1 MSFSFTGAAA
11 IYKREMM
18 RAFRTV
24 YQSILAPVLTT
35 SLYFIVFGGAIGS
48 RMPDIGGVDY
58 AAFII
63 PGLLMLTLL
72 GETTSNSS
80 FGIYM
85 PRFTGTIYELL
96 SAPIG
101 VAETLI
107 GFVGAAATKSLILA
121 AIILTTASFFV
132 EFEIK
137 YPLFA
142 LGYIVLVAAS
152 FSLFGFILGIW
163 ADSFEKLGIIPVL
176 ILTPLTFL
184 GGTFYSLDM
193 LPAPWNTIALLNPIA
208 FLVSGLRWTFYGT
221 SDVSIAVSLALTL
234 GFLAL
239 CTGVIAF
246 IFKTGW
252 RLREYGLRPNG
263 PSQKPCDRWHLSSA
277 MAALSDRSLARNPA
291 ILTRPS
297 PSQPPV
303 MEQKRTEKIHD
314 EIHNPHAACG
324 RRFGAPR
331 SGSGAVRN
339 QHRRGTVRWRFR
351 RLSRPWNRRRGR

>member
-1 MSFSFTGAAA
+1 MGFNFRGAWA
-11 IYKREMM
+11 IYERELM
-18 RAFRTV
+18 RAFRTAF
-24 YQSILAPVLTT
+24 QSILAPVLTT
-35 SLYFIVFGGAIGS
+35 SLYFIVFGSAIGG
-48 RMPDIGGVDY
+48 RMPAIDGVEY

-96 SAPIG
+96 SAPVG

-121 AIILTTASFFV
+121 AIILGTATLFV
-132 EFEIK
+132 DFQIK
-137 YPLFA
+137 YPLLA
-142 LGYIVLVAAS
+142 VGYIMLVAAS

-193 LPAPWNTIALLNPIA
+193 LPEPWGTIALANPIA

-221 SDVSIAVSLALTL
+221 ADVSIGVSLGLTL
-234 GFLAL
+234 GFLAI
-239 CTGVIAF
+239 CTAVIAY

-252 RLREYGLRPNG
+252 RLRE
-263 PSQKPCDRWHLSSA
+263 
-277 MAALSDRSLARNPA
+277 
-291 ILTRPS
+291 
-297 PSQPPV
+297 
-303 MEQKRTEKIHD
+303 
-314 EIHNPHAACG
+314 
-324 RRFGAPR
+324 
-331 SGSGAVRN
+331 
-339 QHRRGTVRWRFR
+339 
-351 RLSRPWNRRRGR
+351 

>member
-1 MSFSFTGAAA
+1 MGFNYVGAWA
-11 IYKREMM
+11 IYQRELM
-18 RAFRTV
+18 RAFRTAF
-24 YQSILAPVLTT
+24 QSILAPVLTT
-35 SLYFIVFGGAIGS
+35 SLYFIVFGSAIGG
-48 RMPDIGGVDY
+48 RMPAIDGVDY

-96 SAPIG
+96 SAPVG

-121 AIILTTASFFV
+121 AIILGTATFFV

-137 YPLFA
+137 HPLLA
-142 LGYIVLVAAS
+142 VGYIMLVAAS

-193 LPAPWNTIALLNPIA
+193 LPEPWGTIALANPIA

-221 SDVSIAVSLALTL
+221 SDVSIAVSLGLTL
-234 GFLAL
+234 GFLAV
-239 CTGVIAF
+239 CTAVIAY

-252 RLREYGLRPNG
+252 RLRE
-263 PSQKPCDRWHLSSA
+263 
-277 MAALSDRSLARNPA
+277 
-291 ILTRPS
+291 
-297 PSQPPV
+297 
-303 MEQKRTEKIHD
+303 
-314 EIHNPHAACG
+314 
-324 RRFGAPR
+324 
-331 SGSGAVRN
+331 
-339 QHRRGTVRWRFR
+339 
-351 RLSRPWNRRRGR
+351 